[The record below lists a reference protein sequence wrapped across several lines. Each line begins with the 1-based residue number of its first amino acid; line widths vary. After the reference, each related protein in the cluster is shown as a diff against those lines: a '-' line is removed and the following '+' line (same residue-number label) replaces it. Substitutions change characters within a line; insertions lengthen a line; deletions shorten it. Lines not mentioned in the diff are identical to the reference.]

1 MVPAS
6 SAAAP
11 RERARRLF
19 RPGQAAVQLPL
30 GTEGPET
37 GAHRPEM
44 PVEAARGGQPE
55 GPCLLT
61 PCVKVDLK
69 VLLKRMVHLRN
80 SGQEF

>member
-1 MVPAS
+1 
-6 SAAAP
+6 
-11 RERARRLF
+11 
-19 RPGQAAVQLPL
+19 
-30 GTEGPET
+30 
-37 GAHRPEM
+37 M

-61 PCVKVDLK
+61 PWVKVDLK